1 MGIVFG
7 SKEKSQADDVI
18 DQRRYGIIGKMQEE
32 LGGLRVLNMNIYSI
46 VSDLKFRSKEEQ
58 LARIDSVLGK
68 LEYLNTEIGLKIE
81 SLSQYAKDLVR

>member
-1 MGIVFG
+1 MGIAFG
-7 SKEKSQADDVI
+7 GKEKGQAGDTLDE
-18 DQRRYGIIGKMQEE
+18 RRYRVIWKMHEDI
-32 LGGLRVLNMNIYSI
+32 GGLRSLNMSIYSI

-68 LEYLNTEIGLKIE
+68 LEYINTEMGLKIE